1 MKPPVADH
9 LKSQG
14 ITFSLKPDLYRQ
26 LLARVESL
34 GYPWTKSSYITKL
47 VIDDLSKHGL
57 WPIVEK
63 KRKATPEEIDAFI
76 EGRGAMNAASRKRRA
91 AARTSSSKNTAAR
104 A

>member
-26 LLARVESL
+26 LLARVEQL

-47 VIDDLSKHGL
+47 VIDDLAQHGL
-57 WPIVEK
+57 WPVREGK
-63 KRKATPEEIDAFI
+63 KKATPEEIDAFI
-76 EGRGAMNAASRKRRA
+76 ESRGALNAASRKRRA
-91 AARTSSSKNTAAR
+91 AARTSSGKTAAH